1 MMDKLLSLLDG
12 LDIVALLPEVDTILG
27 KLSFAMRICL
37 LIGPIIMLVL
47 GLIYLLIPPKE
58 ANYKAGFRTYWGM
71 GSIQAWRFTQWL
83 AGIVFSALGLI
94 LMIVML
100 VISSGFMDMG
110 EMDIIT
116 TSVTC
121 LLWQVGLAF
130 ASYLGVAITVCVLF
144 DRTGTPRRK
153 KKSSARV

>member
-12 LDIVALLPEVDTILG
+12 LDIAKLLPEVDTVLG
-27 KLSFAMRICL
+27 KLAFIMRICL
-37 LIGPIIMLVL
+37 LIGPVILLAL

-71 GSIQAWRFTQWL
+71 GSIQAWRFTQRL

-100 VISSGFMDMG
+100 IISGGFGSMDEMEMVSG
-110 EMDIIT
+110 T
-116 TSVTC
+116 VTC

-130 ASYLGVAITVCVLF
+130 AGYLGVAITVCVLF
-144 DRTGTPRRK
+144 DRTGSPRQK
-153 KKSSARV
+153 KKNSARV